1 LRCIYLFS
9 TNDARWYYSVM
20 NDSADI
26 ELITKRDPAD
36 RLARATIYARLDEGL
51 EQLKRIGGIPSQVE
65 AQGIWSEIWYTEAH
79 NSTAIEG
86 NTLNFKEVEILLR
99 EGRAAGNKDLADYL
113 EVVGYAAAQDWA
125 YGQALTPA
133 WGGEAPIT
141 MAEVRHAHHMIMAN
155 VWEVRPHDQ
164 ARPEESPGNFRRHDI
179 ATLPGGM
186 RPPPW
191 PEVDAAVHD
200 WVQAVCVGPDP
211 DKPITEVLADW
222 FVRLECIHPFLDG
235 NDRTGRILIN
245 LILLRLGLPPMI
257 IFKRQ
262 RAVYLA
268 AIQKADSGSL
278 GPLGEFFAR
287 AILETLNKFL
297 IPALA
302 GPHRLAP
309 IASLAD
315 RDVTARALRDAAIR
329 GRLKAQHGRDGQ
341 WLSTR
346 HAVEEYKKSRSPGLR
361 TR

>member
-1 LRCIYLFS
+1 V
-9 TNDARWYYSVM
+9 N
-20 NDSADI
+20 NSADI
-26 ELITKRDPAD
+26 ELIIKRDPAG
-36 RLARATIYARLDEGL
+36 RLARAAIYARLDEGR
-51 EQLKRIGGIPSQVE
+51 EQLKCLGGLPSQVE
-65 AQGIWSEIWYTEAH
+65 ARSIWSDIWYTEAH

-86 NTLNFKEVEILLR
+86 NTLNLKEVEILLR

-113 EVVGYAAAQDWA
+113 EVVGYAAAQAWA
-125 YGQALTPA
+125 YGQALMPA

-141 MAEVRHAHHMIMAN
+141 MAEVRHAHHLIMAN
-155 VWEVRPHDQ
+155 VWEVKPHEQ

-179 ATLPGGM
+179 ASFAGGM
-186 RPPPW
+186 TPPPW
-191 PEVDAAVHD
+191 PEIDAAVHD
-200 WVQAVCVGPDP
+200 WVARVGRGADP
-211 DKPITEVLADW
+211 CRPIAEVLADW
-222 FVRLECIHPFLDG
+222 FVQFECIHPFLDG
-235 NDRTGRILIN
+235 NGRTGRILIN
-245 LILLRLGLPPMI
+245 LILLRLGYPPMI
-257 IFKRQ
+257 VFKRQ
-262 RAVYLA
+262 RAAYLA

-302 GPHRLAP
+302 GPHRLTP

-341 WLSTR
+341 WQSTR